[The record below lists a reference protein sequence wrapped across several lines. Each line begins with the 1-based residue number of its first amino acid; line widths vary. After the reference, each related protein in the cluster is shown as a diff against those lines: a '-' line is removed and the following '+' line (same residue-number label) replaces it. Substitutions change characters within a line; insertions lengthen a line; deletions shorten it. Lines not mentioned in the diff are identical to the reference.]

1 MPSTSSLHSKQSL
14 SLKAK
19 PLWRNQEKC
28 QPKRWS
34 WNSLK
39 ILSIDGTSENWKRM
53 PNETQ
58 DLSTLRNLNARSPTN
73 LRQVTINSKTCNQEK
88 RPCSKNNRSTKRTS
102 WSSNN
107 ASSFFTSLNSSSN
120 KQGINQNQNQL
131 LKPKSKST
139 SPSQRTPSSST
150 RTRSDSLSTC
160 N

>member
-19 PLWRNQEKC
+19 PLWRNQAKC

-107 ASSFFTSLNSSSN
+107 ASNFSMSLKSSLN
-120 KQGINQNQNQL
+120 KQGIKQNHE
-131 LKPKSKST
+131 LKPKSKSS
-139 SPSQRTPSSST
+139 SPSQRTTSSST
-150 RTRSDSLSTC
+150 RTRSDSLSTY